1 MISPN
6 SFVQYVVSPSKHAFI
21 GFAAVT
27 PLEPLPFAGIGLF
40 RLSTNPRRIDGVEDA
55 LAPLGDFAPGAF
67 GGPRVV
73 FRPRVAP
80 ELLLGRDDVE
90 FVTLLLE
97 VVRVRLKS
105 ELLSSDIVA
114 PSLNW

>member
-6 SFVQYVVSPSKHAFI
+6 SFVQYVKSPSKHAFI

-40 RLSTNPRRIDGVEDA
+40 RLSTKPRRIGGCEDA
-55 LAPLGDFAPGAF
+55 LAPLGDFVPGAF
-67 GGPRVV
+67 GGPRDV
-73 FRPRVAP
+73 FLPRAAP

-97 VVRVRLKS
+97 VVRVKLKS